1 MELVQP
7 EKHPTIQCR
16 YSILGCQ
23 SPQKTPKML
32 LAVYSLFHS
41 NISTEKKKNK
51 NILQQRDF
59 RKQPGLVL
67 NSISCCHCW
76 GHNPAGVS
84 NLLKT
89 FALNLTLFL

>member
-7 EKHPTIQCR
+7 QKHPTIQCR

-41 NISTEKKKNK
+41 NISTEKKNQEHSAAKG
-51 NILQQRDF
+51 LQEAARF
-59 RKQPGLVL
+59 GPKQHLLLSLLGT
-67 NSISCCHCW
+67 H
-76 GHNPAGVS
+76 PAGVS